1 MGGAHHGAVH
11 HVASAAR
18 HCGDVSDD
26 HVAWWRRAASGIS
39 DFVVGDDWVMA
50 VGVLVVLGIAA
61 AVGAATRSWFVLIIG
76 IPAVLA
82 SSLRRAT
89 ARRR

>member
-1 MGGAHHGAVH
+1 M
-11 HVASAAR
+11 
-18 HCGDVSDD
+18 
-26 HVAWWRRAASGIS
+26 
-39 DFVVGDDWVMA
+39 VGDDWVMA